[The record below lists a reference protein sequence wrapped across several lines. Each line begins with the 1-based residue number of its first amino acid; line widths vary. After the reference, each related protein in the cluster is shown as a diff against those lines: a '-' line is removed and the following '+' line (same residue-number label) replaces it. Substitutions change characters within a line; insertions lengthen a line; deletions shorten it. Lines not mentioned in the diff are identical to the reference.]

1 MMNALAVNLN
11 EDPAISEDALLQLA
25 IDHDESAFSK
35 LYEIYLNRL
44 YRYVRFWVNNQPEAE
59 DITQEVFVRAW
70 KSIPNYKQKGVPFVA
85 WLIAIARNLV
95 NDHHRSKTR
104 KLRKETEMAA
114 SLSLFEESPVE
125 IAESSINSQAVRKAI
140 MKLKGDRRKV
150 ILMHFI
156 EGFDYA
162 EIAGLMKK
170 SEGNVRVIQYR
181 ALTDLKKIIDRADK
195 IA

>member
-1 MMNALAVNLN
+1 MVTTLAVN
-11 EDPAISEDALLQLA
+11 IVEDAAVSEETLLQLA
-25 IDHDESAFSK
+25 INHNEPAFSK

-44 YRYVRFWVNNQPEAE
+44 YRYVRFWVNSQPEAE

-70 KSIPNYKQKGVPFVA
+70 KSLPNYQQKGVPFVA
-85 WLIAIARNLV
+85 WLITIARNLV
-95 NDHHRSKTR
+95 NDHHRSRTR

-114 SLSLFEESPVE
+114 AMTLVEESPVE
-125 IAESSINSQAVRKAI
+125 IAESSIDSQAVRKAI

-156 EGFDYA
+156 EGFDYS
-162 EIAGLMKK
+162 EIAGMMKK

-181 ALTDLKKIIDRADK
+181 ALSDLKKLIDRADK
-195 IA
+195 IS